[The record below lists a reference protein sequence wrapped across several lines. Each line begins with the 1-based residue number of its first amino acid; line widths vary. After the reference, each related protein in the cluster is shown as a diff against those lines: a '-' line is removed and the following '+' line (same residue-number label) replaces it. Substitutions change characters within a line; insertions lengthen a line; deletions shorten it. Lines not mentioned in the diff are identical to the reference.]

1 MNKELWEIKLF
12 KPSGKWYMNLDFNSI
27 DIYIKRY
34 KGVEE

>member
-1 MNKELWEIKLF
+1 MNEIFSVNNK
-12 KPSGKWYMNLDFNSI
+12 NELDFNSI